1 MSSQGTQPGWPSNEA
16 IRQCEE
22 MKYYPSVFILKAG
35 QLVHIN
41 KGRLHAFRKLA
52 PSALP
57 DTDCHSDLRN
67 QVLQTKEKPTEDICF
82 SVAWD
87 WMFKGVTSDGINREV
102 SGILECSRLNREHHL
117 QSLAIPEAS
126 LLFLAKEN
134 IAKYRTESKNGAS
147 TASLFQL
154 AIPQHPSVERSEPD
168 AATVLQGILPS
179 LHYVVN
185 RHNSAVNVSQAW
197 EKKTKDVTDS
207 SRVVSCLYLLS
218 CLHWSL
224 MVLIVSSLLFNHVT
238 LHHSPLTRSRIHG
251 KILVPSL
258 LTLTAQGT
266 SSASF
271 VVRSYPML

>member
-16 IRQCEE
+16 IRQCKE
-22 MKYYPSVFILKAG
+22 MGYYPSVFILKAG

-67 QVLQTKEKPTEDICF
+67 QVRQTKEKSTEDICF

-154 AIPQHPSVERSEPD
+154 AIPQRPSVERSEPN
-168 AATVLQGILPS
+168 AETVLRGILPS

-207 SRVVSCLYLLS
+207 SRVVSVCIFCLASTCHQCFWLSHLSYLIMLRYIIVHWHEAEYMARS
-218 CLHWSL
+218 WCLHSWPL
-224 MVLIVSSLLFNHVT
+224 WRRGLLLQVL
-238 LHHSPLTRSRIHG
+238 
-251 KILVPSL
+251 
-258 LTLTAQGT
+258 
-266 SSASF
+266 
-271 VVRSYPML
+271 